1 MIKKYISKSEK
12 EWRKSLTPKEFHILR
27 EKGTE
32 SPFSGKYVYNKEKG
46 LYVCSGCENELFS
59 SENKFDSGSGWP
71 SFWDVVSSSKV
82 ELKPDYNH
90 GMQRIEV
97 LCSKFQE
104 SKIAVKIYKMKFLVF
119 LDIFDGIPL
128 LDRILLQV

>member
-12 EWRKSLTPKEFHILR
+12 EWRESLTPKEFHILR

-46 LYVCSGCENELFS
+46 VYACSGCENELFS
-59 SENKFDSGSGWP
+59 SEKKFDSGSGWP
-71 SFWDVVSSSKV
+71 SFWDVISSSKV
-82 ELKPDYNH
+82 ELKPDYSH

-97 LCSKFQE
+97 LCSKCDM
-104 SKIAVKIYKMKFLVF
+104 Y
-119 LDIFDGIPL
+119 
-128 LDRILLQV
+128 